1 MKHLVSFLA
10 YMPYTSAKGIF
21 VNKFSCCIAKLLPAV
36 IRYPTNEIFVKTMS
50 PGQAAASKKEILVA

>member
-1 MKHLVSFLA
+1 
-10 YMPYTSAKGIF
+10 MPYTSAKGIF